1 MKLIKPWYGYYDMRK
16 EYDEIDLTR
25 NDKNEREIKKRT
37 KNIRQEQLDN
47 MQHHNT
53 FVNKNMCNKKKMG
66 RAVCNILKLPSFT
79 KCQFY
84 SQNFFPTFMYAICK
98 P

>member
-1 MKLIKPWYGYYDMRK
+1 MRK

-37 KNIRQEQLDN
+37 KELRQEWLDN

-53 FVNKNMCNKKKMG
+53 FN
-66 RAVCNILKLPSFT
+66 
-79 KCQFY
+79 
-84 SQNFFPTFMYAICK
+84 TFV
-98 P
+98 